1 MNMKKKYIRK
11 NKKSSSRDNI
21 LNIYLNEINKVVLM
35 TKEEEKFH
43 ARRAAEGN
51 KESKEKLINANLRFV
66 VHVAKNY
73 QHMGLQ
79 LEDLINEGNIGLIK
93 AIEKYDVK
101 KGYRFISYAVWWIRQ
116 RILRALHEKSRLIRL
131 PVNKICNI
139 SRIERVRE
147 ELEDKKGIE
156 AKIEEIAKQ
165 LNLDKECVSDLIKI
179 SHDMLSLD
187 SPAFNE
193 TESETPLCDFIEDSM
208 TKSPAESAIDS
219 SLKDDIKTILEE
231 LEPREADILKHRFG
245 INGKKAGSLEEVGNR
260 FHITKERVRQ
270 ILKRAI
276 EKLKNNPRIQQ
287 LRNYLS

>member
-1 MNMKKKYIRK
+1 MNRRNMHK
-11 NKKSSSRDNI
+11 NKKGSGRDNI
-21 LNIYLNEINKVVLM
+21 LNIYLNEINKVTLM
-35 TKEEEKFH
+35 TKEEEMYH
-43 ARRAAEGN
+43 ARKAAEGD

-79 LEDLINEGNIGLIK
+79 IEDLINEGNIGLIK
-93 AIEKYDVK
+93 AIDKYDVK

-116 RILRALHEKSRLIRL
+116 RILRALHEKGRMIRL

-139 SRIERVRE
+139 SRIERVKE
-147 ELEDKKGIE
+147 ELENKEGIE

-165 LNLDKECVSDLIKI
+165 LNLDRECVSDLITI
-179 SHDMLSLD
+179 SREMLSLD
-187 SPAFNE
+187 SPAFHD
-193 TESETPLCDFIEDSM
+193 TDSEVPLCDYIEDMMS
-208 TKSPAESAIDS
+208 KSPPESAIDS

-270 ILKRAI
+270 IVKRAI
-276 EKLKNNPRIQQ
+276 EKLKNNPRIDQ